1 MSENQATP
9 QAPEKTI
16 TVPPELAE
24 RLIKGEI
31 TLGEFFG
38 LSPNVLYGIAKIA
51 YQLLNTG
58 RVDAALDIYKGLVAA
73 SPYDSVFHCHLAA
86 CYYTRENYDLA
97 MKHFERS
104 LEINLSNVDALVGRG
119 ELYLRKGMIPEALRD
134 WKKAIDLDPEAK
146 RASTKRARSNILML
160 KEMADQERA
169 RVVARLNPAQAEKEK
184 AAKAKADKEKADKA
198 EKEKAAA
205 AKAAPKAAAKPKA
218 LGGQRRGSSTFEISR
233 SARVDK
239 SSGFEG
245 GGGSAKKKK

>member
-1 MSENQATP
+1 VTQNQGTP
-9 QAPEKTI
+9 QPAQPAATAGTSEKAI
-16 TVPPELAE
+16 HVPPELSE
-24 RLIKGEI
+24 RLVKGEI

-58 RVDAALDIYKGLVAA
+58 RVDSALDIYKGLVAA

-104 LEINLSNVDALVGRG
+104 LEINRSNVDALVGRG
-119 ELYLRKGMIPEALRD
+119 ELFLRKGMISEALGD

-146 RASTKRARSNILML
+146 RASTKRARANILML

-169 RVVARLNPAQAEKEK
+169 RSQAPQAQAKGQPEKEK
-184 AAKAKADKEKADKA
+184 DKDKAKGSAKG
-198 EKEKAAA
+198 
-205 AKAAPKAAAKPKA
+205 AKAAPAAPAKAPPAKPA
-218 LGGQRRGSSTFEISR
+218 PVR
-233 SARVDK
+233 RVDK
-239 SSGFEG
+239 SSEFE
-245 GGGSAKKKK
+245 SPKEKRKK

>member
-1 MSENQATP
+1 VTENQAP
-9 QAPEKTI
+9 SQPAAEPAKAI
-16 TVPPELAE
+16 QVPPELAE
-24 RLIKGEI
+24 RLVKGEI

-119 ELYLRKGMIPEALRD
+119 ELYLRKGMIPEALGD

-146 RASTKRARSNILML
+146 RASSKRARSNIMML

-169 RVVARLNPAQAEKEK
+169 RLEAKLNPAAAAEK
-184 AAKAKADKEKADKA
+184 AKAKA
-198 EKEKAAA
+198 AAA
-205 AKAAPKAAAKPKA
+205 PPAKAAPKPPAKP
-218 LGGQRRGSSTFEISR
+218 LGKQVRRGSSTFEVAKAAKT
-233 SARVDK
+233 ARPDK
-239 SSGFEG
+239 SPSSGFEG
-245 GGGSAKKKK
+245 PKKKK

>member
-1 MSENQATP
+1 VSENQATP
-9 QAPEKTI
+9 QQPAAGPEKTI

-24 RLIKGEI
+24 RLVKGEI

-119 ELYLRKGMIPEALRD
+119 ELQLRKGKIPEALAD

-169 RVVARLNPAQAEKEK
+169 RLEAKLNPAKAAEQEK
-184 AAKAKADKEKADKA
+184 AAKAKAA
-198 EKEKAAA
+198 AAA
-205 AKAAPKAAAKPKA
+205 AKPAAKPAPKP
-218 LGGQRRGSSTFEISR
+218 LGKQVRSKSSAFEVVKGS
-233 SARVDK
+233 RVDR
-239 SSGFEG
+239 SSGFESG
-245 GGGSAKKKK
+245 GPKKKK

>member
-1 MSENQATP
+1 VSENQANP
-9 QAPEKTI
+9 QPAAPEKTI

-24 RLIKGEI
+24 RLVRGEI

-119 ELYLRKGMIPEALRD
+119 ELFLRKGKIPEALAD
-134 WKKAIDLDPEAK
+134 WKKAIDLDPDAK

-169 RVVARLNPAQAEKEK
+169 RLEAKLNPAAAAEKEK
-184 AAKAKADKEKADKA
+184 AAKAKA
-198 EKEKAAA
+198 AA
-205 AKAAPKAAAKPKA
+205 AKAAAPKPAPKP
-218 LGGQRRGSSTFEISR
+218 LGKQVRSKSSTFEVAR
-233 SARVDK
+233 GTRVDK

-245 GGGSAKKKK
+245 GGGPKKKK

>member
-1 MSENQATP
+1 MPENQPSP
-9 QAPEKTI
+9 QPAAAPEKTI

-24 RLIKGEI
+24 RLVKGEI

-119 ELYLRKGMIPEALRD
+119 ELQLRKGKIPEALAD

-169 RVVARLNPAQAEKEK
+169 RLEAKLNPAAAAEREK
-184 AAKAKADKEKADKA
+184 AAKAKA
-198 EKEKAAA
+198 AAA
-205 AKAAPKAAAKPKA
+205 AAAKPKA
-218 LGGQRRGSSTFEISR
+218 APKPLGKQVRRGSSAFEAAKGPR
-233 SARVDK
+233 GAGDK
-239 SSGFEG
+239 GSSGFDSG
-245 GGGSAKKKK
+245 GTKKKK

>member
-1 MSENQATP
+1 MSENQANP
-9 QAPEKTI
+9 QPAAEPAKAI

-24 RLIKGEI
+24 RLVKGEI

-104 LEINLSNVDALVGRG
+104 LEINLSNIDALVGRG
-119 ELYLRKGMIPEALRD
+119 ELYLRKGMIPEALGD

-169 RVVARLNPAQAEKEK
+169 RLEAKLNPAAAAKAEKEK
-184 AAKAKADKEKADKA
+184 AEKAKA
-198 EKEKAAA
+198 EKEKAEKAKAAA
-205 AKAAPKAAAKPKA
+205 AKAAPKAS
-218 LGGQRRGSSTFEISR
+218 LGKQVRRGSSTFEVAKGSR
-233 SARVDK
+233 GDK
-239 SSGFEG
+239 SSGFE
-245 GGGSAKKKK
+245 APKKKK

>member
-1 MSENQATP
+1 MPENQATP
-9 QAPEKTI
+9 QPAAAPEKTI

-24 RLIKGEI
+24 RLVKGEI

-86 CYYTRENYDLA
+86 CHYTRENYDLA

-119 ELYLRKGMIPEALRD
+119 ELQLRKGKIPEALSD
-134 WKKAIDLDPEAK
+134 WKKAIDLDPDAK

-169 RVVARLNPAQAEKEK
+169 RLEAKANPAAAAEKEK
-184 AAKAKADKEKADKA
+184 AAKAKAAA
-198 EKEKAAA
+198 AAA
-205 AKAAPKAAAKPKA
+205 AKAAAPKPPPSKA
-218 LGGQRRGSSTFEISR
+218 LGKQMRRGSSTFEVSKN
-233 SARVDK
+233 ARVDK

-245 GGGSAKKKK
+245 GPKGGKKK

>member
-9 QAPEKTI
+9 QPAAAPEKTI

-24 RLIKGEI
+24 RLVKGEI

-97 MKHFERS
+97 MKHFQRS
-104 LEINLSNVDALVGRG
+104 LEINLTNVDALVGRG
-119 ELYLRKGMIPEALRD
+119 ELQLRKGNIPEALAD
-134 WKKAIDLDPEAK
+134 WKKAIDLDPDVK

-169 RVVARLNPAQAEKEK
+169 RLEAKLNPAKAAEQEK
-184 AAKAKADKEKADKA
+184 AAKAKA
-198 EKEKAAA
+198 AA
-205 AKAAPKAAAKPKA
+205 AKAAAPAKPAPKP
-218 LGGQRRGSSTFEISR
+218 LGKQVRSKSSTFEVSKG
-233 SARVDK
+233 SGGGGGPRVDRG

-245 GGGSAKKKK
+245 GGGPKKKK

>member
-1 MSENQATP
+1 MPENQASP
-9 QAPEKTI
+9 QPAAAPEKTI

-24 RLIKGEI
+24 RLVKGEI

-119 ELYLRKGMIPEALRD
+119 ELYLRKGKIPEALMD
-134 WKKAIDLDPEAK
+134 WKQAIDLDPDAK

-169 RVVARLNPAQAEKEK
+169 RVLAKVDPARFAAEKAAKEKAEKEK
-184 AAKAKADKEKADKA
+184 AAKAAAAKPAPG
-198 EKEKAAA
+198 KAAA
-205 AKAAPKAAAKPKA
+205 APAKAKGPP
-218 LGGQRRGSSTFEISR
+218 QRRGSSTFEVSK
-233 SARVDK
+233 AAKGDK
-239 SSGFEG
+239 SSGFE
-245 GGGSAKKKK
+245 APPKKKK

>member
-1 MSENQATP
+1 VPENQASP
-9 QAPEKTI
+9 QPAAAPEKTI

-24 RLIKGEI
+24 RLVKGEI

-119 ELYLRKGMIPEALRD
+119 ELQLRKGKIPEALAD
-134 WKKAIDLDPEAK
+134 WKKAIDLDPDAK

-169 RVVARLNPAQAEKEK
+169 RLEAKVNPAAAAEKEK
-184 AAKAKADKEKADKA
+184 AAKAKAAA
-198 EKEKAAA
+198 AAA
-205 AKAAPKAAAKPKA
+205 AKAAAPKPPPSKA
-218 LGGQRRGSSTFEISR
+218 LGKQMRRGSSTFEVAKG
-233 SARVDK
+233 ARVDK

-245 GGGSAKKKK
+245 TGPGKGGKKK

>member
-1 MSENQATP
+1 VPENQPNP
-9 QAPEKTI
+9 QPAAAAAAPEKTL

-24 RLIKGEI
+24 RLVRGEI

-104 LEINLSNVDALVGRG
+104 LEINLGNVDALVGRG
-119 ELYLRKGMIPEALRD
+119 ELHLRKGKIPEALQD

-169 RVVARLNPAQAEKEK
+169 RLEAKLNPAAAAEKEK
-184 AAKAKADKEKADKA
+184 AAKAKAAKAPAPKP
-198 EKEKAAA
+198 A
-205 AKAAPKAAAKPKA
+205 AKA
-218 LGGQRRGSSTFEISR
+218 LGKQVRRGSSTFEVSR
-233 SARVDK
+233 AARGVDK
-239 SSGFEG
+239 PSGSGSSGFEG
-245 GGGSAKKKK
+245 PKKKK

>member
-1 MSENQATP
+1 MTENQGTP
-9 QAPEKTI
+9 QTAATAGTSEKTI
-16 TVPPELAE
+16 NVPPELSE

-58 RVDAALDIYKGLVAA
+58 RVDSALDIYKGLVAA

-104 LEINLSNVDALVGRG
+104 LEINVSNVDALVGRG
-119 ELYLRKGMIPEALRD
+119 ELYLRKGMISEALGD
-134 WKKAIDLDPEAK
+134 WKRAIDLDPEAK
-146 RASTKRARSNILML
+146 RASTKRARANILML

-169 RVVARLNPAQAEKEK
+169 RSQAL
-184 AAKAKADKEKADKA
+184 AKGQQPADKA
-198 EKEKAAA
+198 KGGKA
-205 AKAAPKAAAKPKA
+205 AKAAPAAPAKPPAATKA
-218 LGGQRRGSSTFEISR
+218 PVR
-233 SARVDK
+233 RVDK
-239 SSGFEG
+239 SSEFE
-245 GGGSAKKKK
+245 APKRKK

>member
-1 MSENQATP
+1 MSENQASP
-9 QAPEKTI
+9 QQAAAPEKTI

-24 RLIKGEI
+24 RLVKGEI

-119 ELYLRKGMIPEALRD
+119 ELHLRKGKIPEALAD

-169 RVVARLNPAQAEKEK
+169 RLEAKLNPAAAAEKEK
-184 AAKAKADKEKADKA
+184 AK
-198 EKEKAAA
+198 KAAA
-205 AKAAPKAAAKPKA
+205 AAAAKTAPPKAAAPKP
-218 LGGQRRGSSTFEISR
+218 LGKQVRRGSSTFEVAKGNR
-233 SARVDK
+233 MDK

-245 GGGSAKKKK
+245 PGGGGAKKKK

>member
-1 MSENQATP
+1 MPENQASP
-9 QAPEKTI
+9 QPAAAPEKTI

-24 RLIKGEI
+24 RLVKGEI

-119 ELYLRKGMIPEALRD
+119 ELQLRKGKIPEALAD
-134 WKKAIDLDPEAK
+134 WKKAIDLDPDAK

-169 RVVARLNPAQAEKEK
+169 RLEAKLNPAAAAEKEK
-184 AAKAKADKEKADKA
+184 AAKAKAAA
-198 EKEKAAA
+198 AAA
-205 AKAAPKAAAKPKA
+205 AKATAPKPPPSKA
-218 LGGQRRGSSTFEISR
+218 LGKQMRRGSSTFEAPKGS
-233 SARVDK
+233 RVDK
-239 SSGFEG
+239 TSGFEG
-245 GGGSAKKKK
+245 GGPSKGGKKK

>member
-1 MSENQATP
+1 MPENQASP
-9 QAPEKTI
+9 QPAAAPEKTI

-24 RLIKGEI
+24 RLVKGEI

-119 ELYLRKGMIPEALRD
+119 ELQLRKGKIPEALAD

-169 RVVARLNPAQAEKEK
+169 RLEAKLNPAAAAEKEK
-184 AAKAKADKEKADKA
+184 AAKAKAAA
-198 EKEKAAA
+198 AAA
-205 AKAAPKAAAKPKA
+205 AKPAAKPAPKP
-218 LGGQRRGSSTFEISR
+218 LGKQVRRGSSTFEVAKSSR
-233 SARVDK
+233 PDK
-239 SSGFEG
+239 SSGFESG
-245 GGGSAKKKK
+245 GPKKKK

>member
-1 MSENQATP
+1 VPENQASSQP
-9 QAPEKTI
+9 AAAPEKTI

-24 RLIKGEI
+24 RLVKGEI

-119 ELYLRKGMIPEALRD
+119 ELQLRKGKIPEALMD
-134 WKKAIDLDPEAK
+134 WKKAIDLEPDAK

-169 RVVARLNPAQAEKEK
+169 RLEAKVNPAAAAEKEK
-184 AAKAKADKEKADKA
+184 AAKAKAAA
-198 EKEKAAA
+198 AAA
-205 AKAAPKAAAKPKA
+205 AKASAPKPPPSKA
-218 LGGQRRGSSTFEISR
+218 LGKQMRRGSSTFEVSKG
-233 SARVDK
+233 SRVDK
-239 SSGFEG
+239 TSGFEG
-245 GGGSAKKKK
+245 GGSKGGKKK